1 MIFSRPELLPLLC
14 VPVLFAFWQ
23 WFARGQPLALPMDFT
38 QIRRRP
44 VLDVFIRG
52 LGFLPAGLLACTIL
66 LWAGPLIEGPPT
78 YPAQVTNIQ
87 IALDT
92 SGSMNEPFGDRTK
105 PDGKQFTRF
114 DAAME
119 AISEFTTDRPGDAFG
134 FSIFTS
140 KVIHW
145 VPLTKDLAAIR
156 MATPFVRP
164 GTFPLRWWDGTKVG
178 NAMLSCAELLEQR
191 HEGDRMLIVL
201 SDGESDDLLGD
212 LATQVG
218 QTLKSKKI
226 IVHSISVRTQ
236 APLEGMRRVSQITG
250 GQMFESG
257 DSAGLREVFRQ
268 IDQLQ
273 RAKLVSAQ
281 TQWLEYLRP
290 IALVGL
296 ALLVLQQIATFGL
309 RFTPW

>member
-14 VPVLFAFWQ
+14 VPVLLAFWQ

-38 QIRRRP
+38 QLRRRP
-44 VLDVFIRG
+44 VLDVFVRVPS
-52 LGFLPAGLLACTIL
+52 LLPAGLLVCAIL
-66 LWAGPLIEGPPT
+66 LWTGPLIQGPPT

-92 SGSMNEPFGDRTK
+92 SGSMNEPFGDHTK

-119 AISEFTTDRPGDAFG
+119 AISEFTTDRPGDAMG

-164 GTFPLRWWDGTKVG
+164 GLFPLRWWDGTKVG
-178 NAMLSCAELLEQR
+178 NAMLACAELLEQR
-191 HEGDRMLIVL
+191 HEGERMLIVL
-201 SDGESDDLLGD
+201 SDGESSDLEGD

-250 GQMFESG
+250 GQMFEAG
-257 DSAGLREVFRQ
+257 DSVAFREVFRQ

-281 TQWLEYLRP
+281 TQWLEYFRP
-290 IALVGL
+290 IALAGL
-296 ALLVLQQIATFGL
+296 ALLVLQQLAAFGL
-309 RFTPW
+309 RFAPW

>member
-1 MIFSRPELLPLLC
+1 MLFSRPELLPLLC
-14 VPVLFAFWQ
+14 VPVLLAFWQ
-23 WFARGQPLALPMDFT
+23 WFARGQTVALPMDFA
-38 QIRRRP
+38 QLRRRP
-44 VLDVFIRG
+44 VLDMLVRVPS
-52 LGFLPAGLLACTIL
+52 LLPAALLACVIL

-119 AISEFTTDRPGDAFG
+119 AIAEFTTNRRGDAFG

-145 VPLTKDLAAIR
+145 VPLTKDLDAIR
-156 MATPFVRP
+156 LATPFVRP
-164 GTFPLRWWDGTKVG
+164 GLFPLRWWDGTKVG
-178 NAMLSCAELLEQR
+178 NAMLSCAELLEER
-191 HEGDRMLIVL
+191 HDGDRMLIVL

-218 QTLKSKKI
+218 QTLKSKRI
-226 IVHSISVRTQ
+226 VVHSISVRTQ
-236 APLEGMRRVSQITG
+236 EPLEGMRRVSQITR

-257 DSAGLREVFRQ
+257 HSAGLREVFRQ

-273 RAKLVSAQ
+273 RAKLASAQ
-281 TQWLEYLRP
+281 TQWLEYFRP
-290 IALVGL
+290 IALVGIVL
-296 ALLVLQQIATFGL
+296 FVLQQCAAFGV

>member
-14 VPVLFAFWQ
+14 VPVLLAFWQ
-23 WFARGQPLALPMDFT
+23 WFARGQTIVLPMDFA
-38 QIRRRP
+38 QLRRRS
-44 VLDVFIRG
+44 VLDAFIRVLG
-52 LGFLPAGLLACTIL
+52 LLPSGLLACVIL

-119 AISEFTTDRPGDAFG
+119 AIAEFTNNRRGDAFG

-145 VPLTKDLAAIR
+145 VPLTKDLDAIR

-164 GTFPLRWWDGTKVG
+164 GLFPLRWWDGTKVG
-178 NAMLSCAELLEQR
+178 NAMLACAELLEER

-201 SDGESDDLLGD
+201 SDGESADLEGD

-236 APLEGMRRVSQITG
+236 APLEGMRRVSQVTG

-281 TQWLEYLRP
+281 TQWLEEFRL

-296 ALLVLQQIATFGL
+296 ALLVLQQIAALGL

>member
-1 MIFSRPELLPLLC
+1 MIFSRPELLPLLA
-14 VPVLFAFWQ
+14 VPVLLAFWQ
-23 WFARGQPLALPMDFT
+23 WFARGQTLVLPMDFA
-38 QIRRRP
+38 QLKRRS
-44 VLDVFIRG
+44 VLEVFIR
-52 LGFLPAGLLACTIL
+52 LFGFLPAGLLACAIV
-66 LWAGPLIEGPPT
+66 LWTGPLIEGPPT

-92 SGSMNEPFGDRTK
+92 SGSMKEPFGDRTRS
-105 PDGKQFTRF
+105 DGKVFTRF

-119 AISEFTTDRPGDAFG
+119 AISEFTTDRPGDAMG
-134 FSIFTS
+134 FTIFTS

-156 MATPFVRP
+156 LAAPFVRP
-164 GTFPLRWWDGTKVG
+164 GVFPLRWWDGTKVG
-178 NAMLSCAELLEQR
+178 NAMLACAELLEQR
-191 HEGDRMLIVL
+191 HDGERMLIVL

-218 QTLKSKKI
+218 QTLKSKRI

-236 APLEGMRRVSQITG
+236 TPLEGMKRVSQITG
-250 GQMFESG
+250 GQMFEAG
-257 DSAGLREVFRQ
+257 DSAAFREVFRQ

-281 TQWLEYLRP
+281 TQWLEYFRP

-296 ALLVLQQIATFGL
+296 ALLILQQLAAFGL